1 MLSIEEINNTIEE
14 LENGNTT
21 FDACIKLSALYN
33 VRDRLTNKLPANETE
48 QELSEILPQYKMYCE
63 VKRKYQL
70 NELTSDAVLLSM
82 EDVCREIK
90 EFIQTLYS
98 STDMEEEREQINNML
113 SYLSNA
119 LV

>member
-48 QELSEILPQYKMYCE
+48 DELNDILPQYKMYCTI
-63 VKRKYQL
+63 KKKYQMH
-70 NELTSDAVLLSM
+70 ELTEEAVLLSM
-82 EDVCREIK
+82 ADVCKEIT
-90 EFIQTLYS
+90 EFIETMYS
-98 STDMEEEREQINNML
+98 STDMQDERTQITDML
-113 SYLSNA
+113 TYLQGK